1 MRLSAFSDYSLRVLM
16 FLGSHRERLSTI
28 LEIAEFYG
36 ISENHLMKVVN
47 QLSTMGYVDTVR
59 GKGGGMRLAM
69 EPKKIKLGDV
79 IRNTESDF
87 ALAECFGDNSVC
99 RIQTACALQTVLSSA
114 LAGMFNVLDKHTLE
128 DIIIKPNVFIQFIK
142 RNANKTS

>member
-99 RIQTACALQTVLSSA
+99 RIQTACVLQTVLSSA

>member
-16 FLGSHRERLSTI
+16 FLGGHRDRLSTI
-28 LEIAEFYG
+28 SEIAEFYG

-47 QLSTMGYVDTVR
+47 QLGAMGYVA
-59 GKGGGMRLAM
+59 K
-69 EPKKIKLGDV
+69 EPTKIKLGDV
-79 IRNTESDF
+79 IRDTESDF
-87 ALAECFGDNSVC
+87 ALAECFGENSVC

-114 LAGMFNVLDKHTLE
+114 LAGMFAVLDRHTLE

-142 RNANKTS
+142 RKATKTT

>member
-1 MRLSAFSDYSLRVLM
+1 MRLSAFSDYSLQVLM

>member
-47 QLSTMGYVDTVR
+47 QLSTMGYVETVR

>member
-47 QLSTMGYVDTVR
+47 QLSTMVYVDTVR

-99 RIQTACALQTVLSSA
+99 RIQTACVLQTVLSSA